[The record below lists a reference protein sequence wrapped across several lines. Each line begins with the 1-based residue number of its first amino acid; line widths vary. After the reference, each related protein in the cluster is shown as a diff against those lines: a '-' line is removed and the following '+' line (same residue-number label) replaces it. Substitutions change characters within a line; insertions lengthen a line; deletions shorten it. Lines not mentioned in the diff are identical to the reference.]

1 MSSGISTRAAE
12 HADDAENSP
21 QTVMKAAEHADDAEN
36 SPDTQ
41 LRARGYATNRLQ
53 VAQLFVILALIAA
66 TAAVVLERQ
75 SAPERLIL
83 ISVTIGAAGAVA
95 FALYRVVVPLM
106 APDGAMEPEVLHDQ
120 LRADLEREKMLTL
133 RSIKELEFDRAMGK
147 VSPQDFDDMAARLR
161 SRAIGLMKQLDRE
174 SSAYE
179 ALIERDV
186 QARVGKGTR
195 RAEKEKQPARHVCT
209 CGVQNDPDA
218 RFCKACGSKL
228 EAA

>member
-1 MSSGISTRAAE
+1 MSSGIST
-12 HADDAENSP
+12 
-21 QTVMKAAEHADDAEN
+21 KAAERVDNAESSLDA
-36 SPDTQ
+36 Q
-41 LRARGYATNRLQ
+41 LRSRGYAANRLQ
-53 VAQLFVILALIAA
+53 VAQFFVILALIAA
-66 TAAVVLERQ
+66 TAAVVLARQ
-75 SAPERLIL
+75 SAPEHLIL

-95 FALYRVVVPLM
+95 FALYRVIVPLT
-106 APDGAMEPEVLHDQ
+106 AIDAAIEPERLHDR

-147 VSPQDFDDMAARLR
+147 VSPQDFDEMAARLR
-161 SRAIGLMKQLDRE
+161 ARAIGLMKQLDRE
-174 SSAYE
+174 GSAYE

-186 QARVGKGTR
+186 AARVAKSVR
-195 RAEKEKQPARHVCT
+195 RAEKETAKPRAARYTCA

>member
-12 HADDAENSP
+12 HADDAENSLD
-21 QTVMKAAEHADDAEN
+21 TVLRTRRHA
-36 SPDTQ
+36 T
-41 LRARGYATNRLQ
+41 GRLQ
-53 VAQLFVILALIAA
+53 VAQFFVILALIAA
-66 TAAVVLERQ
+66 TAAVVVARQ
-75 SAPERLIL
+75 SAPEHLIL

-95 FALYRVVVPLM
+95 FALYRVIVPLT
-106 APDGAMEPEVLHDQ
+106 ATDAAIEPEPLHDR

-161 SRAIGLMKQLDRE
+161 ARAIGLMKQLDRE
-174 SSAYE
+174 GSAYE

-186 QARVGKGTR
+186 AARVAKSVR
-195 RAEKEKQPARHVCT
+195 RAEKETVKPSARHTCA
-209 CGVQNDPDA
+209 CGVRNDPDA